1 LRHFVD
7 LRLDSN
13 FQADMAPVR
22 PNTKEI
28 VSPASAALTDLVRL
42 LARQAAREFL
52 SPALEAL
59 PISSGDVTEG
69 TIPAA
74 AIDTPTGK

>member
-1 LRHFVD
+1 MFAP
-7 LRLDSN
+7 DSHVW
-13 FQADMAPVR
+13 ADMAPVR
-22 PNTKEI
+22 PNTKKT

-52 SPALEAL
+52 SPGLEAL
-59 PISSGDVTEG
+59 PISSGEVTEG
-69 TIPAA
+69 TIPGA